1 MSAHHAPADPH
12 APREL
17 SGAVAVV
24 TGASSGIGEA
34 TARALAAEGAHVALL
49 ARRAD
54 RLQAL
59 ADDIDGSGG
68 TAEPVTVD
76 VTDAEAVRTTI
87 AGVVERHGRLDVLV
101 NNAGVARS
109 RLAVDS
115 DLADWQ
121 QMVDVNLGGVL
132 AATHAAVPHL
142 LATAEAR
149 GVADV
154 VTVSSASGRRVPKP
168 ESNVYAATKHAVCA
182 FSEALRQELGP
193 QGVRVG
199 LVEPGFVVT
208 EMTQGEG
215 REFGERDALHADDV
229 AASIVFMLT
238 RPPRHGINEMLMRA
252 SGQVS

>member
-1 MSAHHAPADPH
+1 MSDHRDPADPH
-12 APREL
+12 APRSL
-17 SGAVAVV
+17 ADAVAVV

-34 TARALAAEGAHVALL
+34 TARALAADGAHVVLL

-54 RLQAL
+54 RLEQL
-59 ADDIDGSGG
+59 ARDIDGAGG
-68 TAEPVTVD
+68 TAEPVVVD
-76 VTDAEAVRTTI
+76 ITDAEQVRT
-87 AGVVERHGRLDVLV
+87 AVDGVAERHGRLDVLV
-101 NNAGVARS
+101 NNAGVALS
-109 RLAVDS
+109 RLAAES

-132 AATHAAVPHL
+132 GASHAALPHL
-142 LATAEAR
+142 VATAQAH

-208 EMTQGEG
+208 EMTEG
-215 REFGERDALHADDV
+215 HDFGDRDALHADDV